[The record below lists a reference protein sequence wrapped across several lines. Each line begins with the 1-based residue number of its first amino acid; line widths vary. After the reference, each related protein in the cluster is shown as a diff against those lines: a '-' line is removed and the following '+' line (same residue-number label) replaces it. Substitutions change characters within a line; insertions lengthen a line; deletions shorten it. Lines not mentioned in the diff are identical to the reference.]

1 MGASKQIF
9 IKDREEDFFGT
20 EKTKSFNPFEFLS
33 DKFITEIEDYEDGN
47 IDALAT
53 AILMRKDYEKLEIQM
68 NMRKTWLDENKSS
81 IENESSKYPEGYK
94 NYKVSIQH
102 RSTFNFK
109 NIEAWKYLEN
119 AKKEFEEKSK
129 MAFNIVQKGGLNVD
143 ANGEEIPLPEI
154 NITSFIKFD
163 KIKKND
169 F

>member
-1 MGASKQIF
+1 MGASKETF
-9 IKDREEDFFGT
+9 MKDREEDFFGT

-33 DKFITEIEDYEDGN
+33 DKFVNEIEDYENGN
-47 IDALAT
+47 IDALET
-53 AILMRKDYEKLEIQM
+53 AILMRTDYERLEIQM
-68 NMRKTWLDENKSS
+68 NLRKTWLDENKRS
-81 IENESSKYPEGYK
+81 IENEASKYPEGYK
-94 NYKVSIQH
+94 NYKVSMQT

-109 NIEAWKYLEN
+109 NIEAWKSFEN

-129 MAFNIVQKGGLNVD
+129 LAFNIVQKGGLNVD
-143 ANGEEIPLPEI
+143 SNGEEIPLPEI